1 MNKNLWWWHLGIGN
15 VLKAPSVV
23 LVCILGFKKNA
34 AVISGDPLKD
44 FNEGND
50 IIRNSRQGP
59 EVDTLKKEALTVR
72 EEAAESADMLCGYF

>member
-1 MNKNLWWWHLGIGN
+1 MY
-15 VLKAPSVV
+15 
-23 LVCILGFKKNA
+23 ILGLKKNA
-34 AVISGDPLKD
+34 AVISGYPLKD

-72 EEAAESADMLCGYF
+72 EEAAESADVLCGYF